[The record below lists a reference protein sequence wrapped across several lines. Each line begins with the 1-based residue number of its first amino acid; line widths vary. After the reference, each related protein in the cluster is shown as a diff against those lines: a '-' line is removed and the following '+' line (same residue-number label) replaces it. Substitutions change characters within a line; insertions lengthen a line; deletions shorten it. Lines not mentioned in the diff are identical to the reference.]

1 MDPRITFKNNL
12 RGYEPDDTYLQRRGH
27 HVKNSFTTNPRKLN
41 GSTVDQEDSLLSKSR
56 KLVEKRF
63 STIDTPS
70 GEFLTTYMK
79 MMSHKQ
85 ETSAEK
91 SDMIKHLQQSLS
103 PR

>member
-27 HVKNSFTTNPRKLN
+27 HVKNSFTTNPRNLN
-41 GSTVDQEDSLLSKSR
+41 DTTLDHGQSVLIKPR
-56 KLVEKRF
+56 NVKEKRF

-79 MMSHKQ
+79 MMSHKR

-91 SDMIKHLQQSLS
+91 SDLIKHL
-103 PR
+103 